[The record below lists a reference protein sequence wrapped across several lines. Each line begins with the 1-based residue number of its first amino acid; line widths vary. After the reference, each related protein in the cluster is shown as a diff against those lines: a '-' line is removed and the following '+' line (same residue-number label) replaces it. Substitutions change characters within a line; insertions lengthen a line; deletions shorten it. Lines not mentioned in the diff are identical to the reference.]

1 MKKAKFREY
10 NHKKTRAFKR
20 TGAYLKTLV
29 IVSGGDAPG
38 INTAIAHFVSLAA
51 RHKHSVI
58 GSRRGF
64 EGLLEGDLIP
74 ISPPDILPWA
84 ASAGSYLPSSRVPV
98 LKDHANQEQMARI
111 LKQHEVDNVLLF
123 GGDGSLRYLPPIIAE
138 QGVKCIGLPTTI
150 DNDLAGTERT
160 LGFDSACNFA
170 YQAVDGARATARAL
184 PGRIFMIETLGGYT
198 GMLALE
204 VAYTVG
210 AHAVLVPEYAYDN
223 EWLSQRLIDAV
234 KQDGHALLIL
244 SEGVAAARTL
254 ADDIPQW
261 TQIRVRDVRL
271 GHAQRGAFP
280 TYGDRKLAADMAQ
293 IAFQAM
299 LDGVARGTVVVRNG
313 ETMLHEGPLE
323 GFPPRLPDVQR
334 YNFINGYEKDYEPA
348 RN

>member
-1 MKKAKFREY
+1 MR
-10 NHKKTRAFKR
+10 
-20 TGAYLKTLV
+20 GATEQGACLKSLA

-38 INTAIAHFVSLAA
+38 INTALAHFVSLAA
-51 RHKHSVI
+51 RHGWEVI

-74 ISPPDILPWA
+74 ILPADILPWA
-84 ASAGSYLPSSRVPV
+84 AFAGSYLPSSRVPV
-98 LKDHANQEQMARI
+98 LKEQGNRERMARI
-111 LKQHEVDNVLLF
+111 LEEHGVDNVLLF
-123 GGDGSLRYLPPIIAE
+123 GGDGSLRHLPPIIAE

-150 DNDLAGTERT
+150 DNDLAGTELT

-170 YQAVDGARATARAL
+170 YQAVDGARATAHAL

-210 AHAVLVPEYAYDN
+210 AHAVLVPEYAYDM
-223 EWLSQRLIDAV
+223 EWLSQRLSEAV

-271 GHAQRGAFP
+271 GHAQRGACP

-299 LDGVARGTVVVRNG
+299 LDGVVRGTVVVRKG
-313 ETMLHEGPLE
+313 ATMLHEGPLD
-323 GFPPRLPDVQR
+323 GFPPRLPDVPR
-334 YNFINGYEKDYEPA
+334 YNFINGYDKDHEPA

>member
-1 MKKAKFREY
+1 M
-10 NHKKTRAFKR
+10 
-20 TGAYLKTLV
+20 KTLA

-38 INTAIAHFVSLAA
+38 INATLAHFTALATQQG
-51 RHKHSVI
+51 HEVI

-64 EGLLEGDLIP
+64 EGLLEDDLIP
-74 ISPPDILPWA
+74 ITTYDVAPWA
-84 ASAGSYLPSSRVPV
+84 AYAGSYLPSSRVPV
-98 LKDHANQEQMARI
+98 LKEDENQQAMATI
-111 LKQHEVDNVLLF
+111 LKQHAVDNVLLF
-123 GGDGSLRYLPPIIAE
+123 GGDGSLRYLPPIIAQ

-150 DNDLAGTERT
+150 DNDLAGTECT

-184 PGRIFMIETLGGYT
+184 PGRIFMIETLGGFT

-204 VAYTVG
+204 IAYTTG

-223 EWLSQRLIDAV
+223 DWLSQRLLDAV
-234 KQDGHALLIL
+234 NRDGHALLIL

-254 ADDIPQW
+254 AEDIPQW
-261 TQIRVRDVRL
+261 TNIRVRDTRL

-280 TYGDRKLAADMAQ
+280 SYGDRKLAANMAR

-299 LDGVARGTVVVRNG
+299 LDNVERGTVVVRNG
-313 ETMLHEGPLE
+313 TTLLHEGPLE
-323 GFPPRLPDVQR
+323 GFPPRLPDVDK
-334 YNFINGYEKDYEPA
+334 YNFINGYDKDYEPP

>member
-1 MKKAKFREY
+1 M
-10 NHKKTRAFKR
+10 
-20 TGAYLKTLV
+20 KTLA

-38 INTAIAHFVSLAA
+38 INTALTHFTALATQNG
-51 RHKHSVI
+51 HEVI

-64 EGLLEGDLIP
+64 EGLLENDLIP
-74 ISPPDILPWA
+74 ITLQDVAPWA
-84 ASAGSYLPSSRVPV
+84 GYAGSFLPSSRVPV
-98 LKDHANQEQMARI
+98 LKEDENQQAMAGI
-111 LKQHEVDNVLLF
+111 LAEHEVDNVLLF
-123 GGDGSLRYLPPIIAE
+123 GGDGSLRYLPPIIAQ

-150 DNDLAGTERT
+150 DNDLAGTELT

-204 VAYTVG
+204 IAYTVG

-223 EWLSQRLIDAV
+223 DWLTQRLLDAV
-234 KQDGHALLIL
+234 KRDGHALMIL

-261 TQIRVRDVRL
+261 TGIRMRDIRL

-280 TYGDRKLAADMAQ
+280 SYGDRKLAADMAR

-299 LDGVARGTVVVRNG
+299 LDHVERGTVLVRDCKP
-313 ETMLHEGPLE
+313 MLHEGPLE
-323 GFPPRLPDVQR
+323 GFAPRLPDLDK
-334 YNFINGYEKDYEPA
+334 YNFINGYDKTYEPA